1 MAANGGPDYDMRL
14 SDDDEDD
21 VNIRGAR
28 NGGPRQSRDPSKAK
42 AAPKEGARARW
53 EATAQK
59 NWDLQEGEDGSLE
72 GVLGGLEE
80 ASKRAR

>member
-1 MAANGGPDYDMRL
+1 MQF
-14 SDDDEDD
+14 SDDDD
-21 VNIRGAR
+21 VGVNVRGTR
-28 NGGPRQSRDPSKAK
+28 NGGPHQSRDPNKAK